1 MPKFGPNKGSENGED
16 MNAPKYHIKEKYC
29 YKNFSIVF
37 CVTAFNP
44 EGFTTYIRNTNWIEV
59 DFICMEVEQAQTLE
73 NLKCRARRFLKNPN
87 LNEENQRELG
97 IKIFCKN
104 GKSYESYK
112 TYFFRRESEEA
123 PKPIDRNF
131 DPEEHYWKD
140 PSSLFDYT

>member
-1 MPKFGPNKGSENGED
+1 MYGS
-16 MNAPKYHIKEKYC
+16 
-29 YKNFSIVF
+29 
-37 CVTAFNP
+37 
-44 EGFTTYIRNTNWIEV
+44 
-59 DFICMEVEQAQTLE
+59 
-73 NLKCRARRFLKNPN
+73 RARRFLKNPN

-123 PKPIDRNF
+123 PKPIDGDF

-140 PSSLFDYT
+140 PSSLFDYN